1 MTTFTKFYDFKT
13 PIGHHVHL
21 MEKDSKLV
29 GVAPKPE
36 AYYFPYQ
43 LNAINYGHDYTFFGL
58 IPGVRKEDVV
68 HAIRNWGGD
77 GDNGI
82 LELSVAYKLKLGT
95 GWNVPAGILHAPGSL
110 LTYEPQRVSDTSL
123 FMQSM
128 VQDKYIEK
136 SLLTEFIP
144 EEKFEDYDFI
154 AEVLDWEANTD
165 PNFKRNHYCEPIP
178 VDDQH
183 DMQEKGFLE
192 NWIVYGSNEF
202 AAKELTIF
210 PMKRI
215 EIADLAAYGVIAI
228 EGYGKLNGNLISTPA
243 CIRVG
248 LPTSDEFYV
257 TRDAARAGVVIE
269 NLSETDNLVLL
280 KNFGADCRESKTFIN
295 ENNPSSN
302 Y

>member
-1 MTTFTKFYDFKT
+1 M
-13 PIGHHVHL
+13 
-21 MEKDSKLV
+21 
-29 GVAPKPE
+29 
-36 AYYFPYQ
+36 
-43 LNAINYGHDYTFFGL
+43 
-58 IPGVRKEDVV
+58 

-82 LELSVAYKLKLGT
+82 LGLSVAYKLKLGT

-136 SLLTEFIP
+136 SLLTKFIP

-154 AEVLDWEANTD
+154 AEVFDWEANTD

-243 CIRVG
+243 
-248 LPTSDEFYV
+248 
-257 TRDAARAGVVIE
+257 
-269 NLSETDNLVLL
+269 
-280 KNFGADCRESKTFIN
+280 
-295 ENNPSSN
+295 SSG
-302 Y
+302 